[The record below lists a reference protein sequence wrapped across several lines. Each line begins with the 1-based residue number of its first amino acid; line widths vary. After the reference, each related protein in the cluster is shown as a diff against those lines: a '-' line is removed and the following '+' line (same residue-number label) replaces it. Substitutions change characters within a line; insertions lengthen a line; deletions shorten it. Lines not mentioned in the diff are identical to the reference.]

1 MKICLQ
7 RDYRINIS
15 AGRAYRL
22 MKSMNL
28 PKMSTVKPFKHKA
41 KSDSDEDI
49 TKLMDYDSNT
59 FCPQPISI
67 HKIIKE
73 CSAFSSEEIKSA
85 LCLLDQ
91 SDIIKINTNYNGKL
105 DKVVITKN
113 GYFEILKR
121 FL

>member
-1 MKICLQ
+1 MKLTKDC
-7 RDYRINIS
+7 INAVYNFIIENTS
-15 AGRAYRL
+15 
-22 MKSMNL
+22 
-28 PKMSTVKPFKHKA
+28 FI
-41 KSDSDEDI
+41 DEDI
-49 TKLMDYDSNT
+49 TKLIDCDSNT